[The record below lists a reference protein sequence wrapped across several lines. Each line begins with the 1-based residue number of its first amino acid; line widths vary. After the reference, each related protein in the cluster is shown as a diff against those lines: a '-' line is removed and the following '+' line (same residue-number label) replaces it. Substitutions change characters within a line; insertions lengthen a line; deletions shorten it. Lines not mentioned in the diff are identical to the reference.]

1 MTVIKAG
8 NFKLKI
14 AALCLAAALLSM
26 TGCSDLIRHTV
37 GGPDKKISDSDSGG
51 DSVPENYQSPY
62 DGAQGSAGSLSGRT
76 LIVSLFTDDAGTS
89 WDWDL
94 SEDNEMIYDTLDNL
108 RISTDY
114 LSEQAA
120 NFGASAEFIYDW
132 EMNPDIC
139 FKAEFDESLVT
150 EFGDMYD
157 VQKNWI
163 DNNVDTQA
171 LRNKYLADNVIYLFF
186 FNTDFS
192 NQVNPWYLGYSCS
205 PDYYVEFCN
214 IYVRFDD
221 IYVTKPTSYAHE
233 MMHCFGAHDLYYA
246 NEFIP
251 QKYVDHLGKICSNDI
266 MYTVYDSKDISNE
279 FTELDAY
286 YVGIL
291 DECDEVGKWGL
302 ALSEH
307 FSDN

>member
-76 LIVSLFTDDAGTS
+76 LIVSIFTDDAGTS

-139 FKAEFDESLVT
+139 IKAEFDESLVT

-246 NEFIP
+246 HEFIP

>member
-76 LIVSLFTDDAGTS
+76 LIVSIFTDDAGTS

-251 QKYVDHLGKICSNDI
+251 QNYVDHLGKICSNDI